1 MQLLR
6 LVALAR
12 MCLRPFLMLSLLEQN
27 VLDNSIFDPSTVGL
41 ALLGDDSTDTGQSIK
56 IKENDQTRKK
66 DVLNLTMHP
75 HQKI

>member
-1 MQLLR
+1 
-6 LVALAR
+6 
-12 MCLRPFLMLSLLEQN
+12 MLSLLEQN

-41 ALLGDDSTDTGQSIK
+41 TLLGDDSTDTGQSIK

-66 DVLNLTMHP
+66 DVLTLTMQP